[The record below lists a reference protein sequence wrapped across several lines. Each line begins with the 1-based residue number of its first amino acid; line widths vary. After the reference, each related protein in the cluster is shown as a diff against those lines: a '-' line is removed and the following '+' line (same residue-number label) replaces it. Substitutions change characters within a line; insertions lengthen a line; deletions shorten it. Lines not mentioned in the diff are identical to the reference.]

1 MRITITD
8 FESPNTSGGNKGL
21 LAAASLM
28 ALLTLAALPVST
40 AQEKSLDRSFV
51 AMVGK
56 SGLIFKGTVKTLHS
70 ATPTVPV
77 ENSTAIVHVDE
88 VLEAP
93 ESMGDLAGQ
102 DVTLRLVDPEAVK
115 PGEARIF
122 FTVVYSLGSSV
133 GVAEIGSQVVEKS
146 SDRLRSQIR
155 EARQQLIDDELARRL
170 VSADVVVVGKVGE
183 TRPTPETEKNVP
195 SSEHDPLWW
204 EAMVQVESVAKGKPI
219 QGQVILYFPHTYD
232 QRWGS
237 APKFEKGQEGIF
249 LLHAEEGKKFGA
261 GGYTALDAQ
270 DFQPKNQM
278 DKVRRLMAQSHQS
291 ITGAGVRP
299 K

>member
-1 MRITITD
+1 MRKAMNEFASTETRR
-8 FESPNTSGGNKGL
+8 GWAGGL
-21 LAAASLM
+21 LVASLM
-28 ALLTLAALPVST
+28 ALLTLPALHALM
-40 AQEKSLDRSFV
+40 AQGKPTDRAFV
-51 AMVGK
+51 DLVAK
-56 SGLIFKGTVKTLHS
+56 SGLIFRGTVKTLHA
-70 ATPTVPV
+70 ATPSVPV
-77 ENSTAIVHVDE
+77 ENNTAIVRVDE

-93 ESMGDLAGQ
+93 ASMGDLAGQ
-102 DVTLRLVDPEAVK
+102 DLTVRLLDPDADKVDEAK
-115 PGEARIF
+115 IF

-133 GVAEIGSQVVEKS
+133 GVAETGSQAVERS
-146 SDRLRSQIR
+146 SERLRSAIR
-155 EARQQLIDDELARRL
+155 EARQQLMDEALGRRL
-170 VSADVVVVGKVGE
+170 ASADLVVAAKVGE

-204 EAMVQVESVAKGKPI
+204 EAMLQVESVAKGKPV
-219 QGQVILYFPHTYD
+219 QGQVILYFPHTND

-278 DKVRRLMAQSHQS
+278 DRVRRLMAQSH
-291 ITGAGVRP
+291 
-299 K
+299 